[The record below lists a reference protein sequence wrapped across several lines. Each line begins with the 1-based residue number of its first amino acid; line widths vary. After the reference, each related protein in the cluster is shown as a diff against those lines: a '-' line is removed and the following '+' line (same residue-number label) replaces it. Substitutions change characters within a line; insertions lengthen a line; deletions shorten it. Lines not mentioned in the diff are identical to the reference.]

1 MNEFK
6 VESVDLSG
14 ANIIEASAGTGK
26 TFSIAV
32 LVVRLLIEKNI
43 PIEKMLLV
51 TFTESAAAELKER
64 SIKFIR
70 EALLEIENSGSSGNE
85 IIKSV
90 VQNALNSNQTSDDI
104 ENRLRKALLNI
115 DNAMMCTI
123 HSFCQ
128 QTLNEF
134 AFETNQIFGKE
145 LKTDI
150 SDIVTKHTNGF
161 RREVLNIL
169 NQELFELTELSNEK
183 ILNGVIT
190 NALSGQKLY
199 GVESITNNE
208 SYYATKITGLK
219 LKIQDYV
226 SDKMES
232 FKQRIAD
239 TFISGLGPAK
249 KITLNSFFLT
259 VDSAVETLLKKETY
273 YIPQLFPEEIKFCK
287 DLQSE
292 INQLKNEVNTL
303 FFQRAIDWIIPK
315 VKQELKSKNYFTF
328 DDLIDQLHESRDK
341 DSLQQLMRAKYDAI
355 FLDEFQDTDK
365 KQYAIFKEI
374 FQHDVSKTMFYIGD
388 PKQSIYA
395 WRKADL
401 NTYFEAR
408 NSIITEKRFTMKT
421 NFRSTTK
428 YIDALN
434 KFFLSNTEFDTFE
447 NGDVEDHQNIK
458 YEAVK
463 AYDEDSEG
471 LCINTTLL
479 SSLTIIDGFANEAEV
494 SASIRK
500 TIRHLLKGDVTLN
513 KKPLKP
519 SNITILIRKNS
530 EGKIVKRILESEN
543 IPSVILDDSKVLQ
556 SAEASELLFVLQ
568 AILNPKKA
576 AIQKAFLTSV
586 LGKKVIDLEDI
597 DFDYWVEKFSNY
609 QKSWTKDGVFVALNQ
624 VINDFDLIA
633 KYQSDTTKGH
643 RILSNIRQ
651 LLELLQE
658 KEQNNALTPNEVYLY
673 LYNQTKSI
681 DDTENKELSQRIESD
696 EDAVKI
702 VTIHKSKGLEYDV
715 IITPYLNLNASEK
728 SEFSSVRIETQGENE
743 YVFTRN
749 PINPSL
755 KVQFTNQQKQENR
768 RLLYVALTR
777 AKFNAIVI
785 SKVDSRGQSTLSPLL
800 ANLETTNNNITTYKK
815 EDIEQ
820 WGFDPIT
827 IQEETIP
834 SVDKAIPKLVFA
846 DKNYN
851 KMSYSFLAAHPSKST
866 KEDGTSYEKSD
877 YDHFVFKDLKKGAQI
892 GNLLHNIFEFINY
905 SDTDNWT
912 EVIRTSVQCFAPSN
926 IEDTAF
932 LENLYQLVHHTV
944 HANLG
949 TDASGNNFS
958 LQTIERG
965 KRINEIEF
973 NFNIAN
979 EFGMMDLE
987 NLMVDHSQIL
997 TKRSGDV
1004 KGMMNGLVDLFF
1016 EHHGKYYILDWKSNF
1031 LGDSI
1036 ACYQTDQLN
1045 EAMNESNYHL
1055 QYCIYTVAMKRFV
1068 ESKLGADFDY
1078 DSHFGGV
1085 IYLFLRGV
1093 REGQSTGVYV
1103 NKLASNKV
1111 EELERI
1117 FQLEAV

>member
-1 MNEFK
+1 MEEFK

-32 LVVRLLIEKNI
+32 LVVRLLVEKWI

-85 IIKSV
+85 IIKGV
-90 VQNALNSNQTSDDI
+90 VENALNNNQTSADI

-145 LKTDI
+145 LKSDI

-161 RREVLNIL
+161 RRAVLNII
-169 NQELFELTELSNEK
+169 NPELFEISELSNEK
-183 ILNGVIT
+183 ILTGIIK
-190 NALSGQKLY
+190 NALSGQKLHGDHAEVHSLLEYNQELEKIRDATIEYLQNSKDSMTNTINNYVKKGY
-199 GVESITNNE
+199 GKASALSKIEDNNKLLIYFE
-208 SYYATKITGLK
+208 LDADKIK
-219 LKIQDYV
+219 FDFN
-226 SDKMES
+226 D
-232 FKQRIAD
+232 
-239 TFISGLGPAK
+239 
-249 KITLNSFFLT
+249 
-259 VDSAVETLLKKETY
+259 
-273 YIPQLFPEEIKFCK
+273 LFPIEIAECK
-287 DLQSE
+287 KNKQERDLYSCST
-292 INQLKNEVNTL
+292 KNV
-303 FFQRAIDWIIPK
+303 FFQQAIDWILPK
-315 VKQELKSKNYFTF
+315 VKQELKSKNHFTF
-328 DDLIDQLHESRDK
+328 DDLIDQLHGSRDK
-341 DSLQQLMRAKYDAI
+341 DALKLLMRAKYDAI

-374 FQHDVSKTMFYIGD
+374 FQHDPSKIIFYIGD

-408 NSIITEKRFTMKT
+408 NAIVSEKRFTMKT
-421 NFRSTTK
+421 NFRSTTN

-434 KFFLSNTEFDTFE
+434 KFFLPNTDFDTFE
-447 NGDVEDHQNIK
+447 NGAVEGHQKIK
-458 YEAVK
+458 YEVVK
-463 AYDEDSEG
+463 AKQQNAEG
-471 LCINTTLL
+471 LNIDNKLL
-479 SSLTIIDGFANEAEV
+479 SPLTIIDGYKSEEEV
-494 SASIRK
+494 NAIVRK

-519 SNITILIRKNS
+519 SNITILIRTNR
-530 EGKIVKRILESEN
+530 EGKTLKRILESEN
-543 IPSVILDDSKVLQ
+543 IPSVILDDSKVVQ
-556 SAEASELLFVLQ
+556 SAEANELLFILQ

-597 DFDYWVEKFSNY
+597 DFDYWVEKFSTY
-609 QKSWTKDGVFVALNQ
+609 QKNWTKDGIFVALNQ
-624 VINDFDLIA
+624 VINDFNLIA
-633 KYQSDTTKGH
+633 KNQSDITKGH

-658 KEQNNALTPNEVYLY
+658 KEQNNALTPNEVYFY
-673 LYNQTKSI
+673 LYNQTKSV

-715 IITPYLNLNASEK
+715 IIAPYLNLNENEK
-728 SEFSSVRIETQGENE
+728 GEFSSIRIEKEGESD
-743 YVFTRN
+743 YVFTRK
-749 PINPSL
+749 PISDLSL
-755 KVQFTNQQKQENR
+755 KVQFISQQNQENR

-777 AKFNAIVI
+777 AKYNAIVI
-785 SKVDSRGQSTLSPLL
+785 SKVGKSTLSNLL
-800 ANLETTNNNITTYKK
+800 AKLQTTNNNIKLYKK
-815 EDIEQ
+815 EDIVD
-820 WGFDPIT
+820 WNPDPIT
-827 IQEETIP
+827 LQEETIP
-834 SVDKAIPKLVFA
+834 SSDKTIPKLVFA

-851 KMSYSFLAAHPSKST
+851 KMSYSFLSAHPSKST
-866 KEDGTSYEKSD
+866 KQDGTSYEKSH

-926 IEDTAF
+926 IEDTVF

-949 TDASGNNFS
+949 TDAYGNTFS
-958 LQTIERG
+958 LQAIERG

-973 NFNIAN
+973 NFKIAN

-987 NLMVDHSQIL
+987 SVMMDHSQIL

-1016 EHHGKYYILDWKSNF
+1016 EHEGKYYILDWKSNF

-1036 ACYQTDQLN
+1036 ACYHADQLN
-1045 EAMNESNYHL
+1045 ESMNESNYHL

-1078 DSHFGGV
+1078 ETHFGGV

-1103 NKLASNKV
+1103 NKLPSNKV

-1117 FQLEAV
+1117 FQLEAVM